1 MKSNTTLIIA
11 TLLIAA
17 GAYWYFFTGTG
28 NETPLTGTATE
39 NASQIKFRELIVRLP
54 ASFDTK
60 IFSDPRFSML
70 VDLTTQ
76 IAPEAAGRT
85 DPFAVI
91 PGIAVSTNT
100 RR

>member
-28 NETPLTGTATE
+28 NETPLTETATE
-39 NASQIKFRELIVRLP
+39 NAVQTKFRELIVRLP
-54 ASFDTK
+54 GSFDTK
-60 IFSDPRFSML
+60 IFSDPRFGML

-76 IAPEAAGRT
+76 IAPEAAGRV

-91 PGIAVSTNT
+91 AGVSVSTGG
-100 RR
+100 R